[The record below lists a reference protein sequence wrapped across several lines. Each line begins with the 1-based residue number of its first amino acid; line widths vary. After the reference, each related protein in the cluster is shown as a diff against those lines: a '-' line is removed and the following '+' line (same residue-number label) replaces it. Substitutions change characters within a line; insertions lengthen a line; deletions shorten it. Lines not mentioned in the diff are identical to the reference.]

1 VTRALAVLVVLAAVL
16 AAGCSHGMESQSAQ
30 DVLAETSQN
39 LGDVKSGDLGLNL
52 LFSAKGGDRA
62 GFNLEGPFQLT
73 EGQLPEAQLD
83 YTQIAGSSTTTQT
96 FVLKDGK
103 AYVRMGGTTYQLPAT
118 ATGQISSS
126 LGNSGG
132 LATIDLSNWVR
143 DPQVSDG
150 GEVGGVDTDK
160 VSGRLNVATV
170 VSGLVAVA
178 SQFGGTTPLTP
189 LSGQSAEQVAGAV
202 RSASIDVY
210 TGKEDR
216 LLRKVDISIDFAPA
230 AAKVK
235 ELLGASVH
243 FTLAISDPNEPV
255 TVETPTNAQP
265 YSPGG

>member
-1 VTRALAVLVVLAAVL
+1 MRPLAVLMALATVL
-16 AAGCSHGMESQSAQ
+16 AAGCGHGAGNQSAQ

-62 GFNLEGPFQLT
+62 GFNLEGPFKLNQ
-73 EGQLPEAQLD
+73 GQLPEAQLD
-83 YTQIAGSSTTTQT
+83 YTQIAGSRTTTQT
-96 FVLKDGK
+96 FILKDGK
-103 AYVRMGGTTYQLPAT
+103 AYVRMGGTTYELPAT

-143 DPQVSDG
+143 DPEISDG
-150 GEVGGVDTDK
+150 GQVGGVDTDK

-178 SQFGGTTPLTP
+178 SQFGGTAPLTP
-189 LSGQSAEQVAGAV
+189 LSGETADQVESAV
-202 RSASIDVY
+202 RSATIDVY

-216 LLRKVDISIDFAPA
+216 LLRKLDISIDFAPE

-235 ELLGASVH
+235 ELLGASVR
-243 FTLAISDPNEPV
+243 FTLAISNPNEPV

-265 YSPGG
+265 YSAGG